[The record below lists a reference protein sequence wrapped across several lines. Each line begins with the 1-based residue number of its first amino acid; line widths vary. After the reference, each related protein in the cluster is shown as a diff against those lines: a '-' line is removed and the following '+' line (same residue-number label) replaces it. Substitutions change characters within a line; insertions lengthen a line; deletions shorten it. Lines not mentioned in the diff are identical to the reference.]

1 MLQLMQQYIPGFT
14 GKPVSYRNYH
24 AYQTMDR
31 LYVIIPARTDQDSY
45 YELAAIT
52 AYMQEAGFS
61 RLAQP
66 LLSTKGQILTVY
78 ENTAYLVVE
87 MPPPYTRKLHAHGA
101 ELALF
106 HQLGAGCPFAP
117 DTLSSYGRWSDLW
130 TARLTQ
136 AEKLYSDIYQ
146 KRPLVHEERVFLD
159 TFYYVIGRAEL
170 AIQYLNETNT
180 EFRFTDYDQPTTVF
194 VKYQSELADTYVLP
208 HAIIYDHPA
217 RDLAEYTRNSFLKEE
232 MSEAADFLQSYMQ
245 VCPLSV
251 FGMRLLYARLIMPLH
266 LFDQMERGLE
276 GTAGKEYEKLIMQ
289 QSVYEQ
295 RLAGLFQHM
304 QVDPQALE
312 IPLLE
317 NFL

>member
-1 MLQLMQQYIPGFT
+1 MLQLMQKYMPGFS

-24 AYQTMDR
+24 AYRTADR

-52 AYMQEAGFS
+52 AYLQEAGFP

-66 LLSTKGQILTVY
+66 MLTTEGQILTVY

-87 MPPPYTRKLHAHGA
+87 MPPPYTRDLQAHGV
-101 ELALF
+101 ELASF
-106 HQLGAGCPFAP
+106 HQLGASCPFAP
-117 DTLSSYGRWSDLW
+117 DTLSSYGKWGDLW
-130 TARLTQ
+130 TARLSQ
-136 AEKLYSDIYQ
+136 AEKLYAEMYQ

-159 TFYYVIGRAEL
+159 TFYYVIGRTEL
-170 AIQYLNETNT
+170 AIQYLNETND
-180 EFRFTDYDQPTTVF
+180 EFRFTESDQPTTVF
-194 VKYQSELADTYVLP
+194 MKYRSELADTYVLP
-208 HAIIYDHPA
+208 HTIVYDHPA
-217 RDLAEYTRNSFLKEE
+217 RDLAEYTRNSFFNEE
-232 MSEAADFLQSYMQ
+232 MNEAAEFLRSYMQ
-245 VCPLSV
+245 VRPLSV

-266 LFDQMERGLE
+266 LFDQMEKGLA

-295 RLAGLFQHM
+295 RLAGLFQYM
-304 QVDPQALE
+304 QVDPQVLE